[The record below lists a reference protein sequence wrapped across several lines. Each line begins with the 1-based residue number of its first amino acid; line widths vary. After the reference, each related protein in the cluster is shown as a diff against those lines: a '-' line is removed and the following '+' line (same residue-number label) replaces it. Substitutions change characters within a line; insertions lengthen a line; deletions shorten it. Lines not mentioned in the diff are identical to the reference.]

1 LDKTGRDDMIQELN
15 DLNEQLARIILV
27 SHQEEFTG
35 AFVNGYQV
43 DIVDGAS
50 HIRPLEQE

>member
-15 DLNEQLARIILV
+15 DLKEQLARIILV